1 MRRREQ
7 VLNKHGILGHG
18 QTHWEQGFWVSFMF
32 PPDPPARLLENPLIK
47 LLTAT
52 GLVSTLT
59 LSCVVA
65 LC

>member
-1 MRRREQ
+1 
-7 VLNKHGILGHG
+7 
-18 QTHWEQGFWVSFMF
+18 MF
-32 PPDPPARLLENPLIK
+32 PLNRHPRPILENPLIK

-59 LSCVVA
+59 LSCLTA

>member
-1 MRRREQ
+1 
-7 VLNKHGILGHG
+7 
-18 QTHWEQGFWVSFMF
+18 MF
-32 PPDPPARLLENPLIK
+32 PLNCHPRPILENPLIK

-59 LSCVVA
+59 FSCLTA

>member
-1 MRRREQ
+1 MFR
-7 VLNKHGILGHG
+7 LKHRP
-18 QTHWEQGFWVSFMF
+18 TVRF
-32 PPDPPARLLENPLIK
+32 LENPLIR

-59 LSCVVA
+59 LSCLTA

>member
-1 MRRREQ
+1 
-7 VLNKHGILGHG
+7 
-18 QTHWEQGFWVSFMF
+18 MF